1 MRISLI
7 GLSGS
12 GKTTLAEKISHELDI
27 PHIHLD
33 KIWMEASGHTAS
45 STQERQRVQDH
56 MRQKVSE
63 LIQQDAWVAEGWY
76 GYVQPMITNRADQII
91 FLDISLTRRLTNHI
105 RRMFFKR
112 NRHAQI
118 SFGDDLRF
126 IYKLIKRTYVHG
138 PLIRNYLAE
147 HPAKVTRLRTHAE
160 ADQYLAT
167 ITGSSIKQN

>member
-12 GKTTLAEKISHELDI
+12 GKTTLAEKISNELHV

-33 KIWMEASGHTAS
+33 KIWLEAGGHTAIS
-45 STQERQRVQDH
+45 PQERQKVQDYV
-56 MRQKVSE
+56 RQKVTE

-76 GYVQPMITNRADQII
+76 GYVQPIITNRADQII
-91 FLDISLTRRLTNHI
+91 FLDIPLTQRLANHI
-105 RRMFFKR
+105 KRMFFNR

-118 SFGDDLRF
+118 TFGDDLRF
-126 IYKLIKRTYVHG
+126 IYKLIKRTFVHG
-138 PLIRNYLAE
+138 PLIRKHLAE

-167 ITGSSIKQN
+167 LTNR